1 MPTISNT
8 VSVACPKCHAS
19 GEAEIWT
26 CVNNVATPDEAQ
38 WLIDGFLFHYEC
50 PECGNVSTLN
60 HDCLYEDERNKA
72 FVLYVADSDNAEETF
87 NAVDAHKPAGYYTRL
102 VDSVDVLREKAA
114 MLRDGLDDR
123 AVEVAK
129 QAVFNRL
136 VATGQVDKDARVLY
150 GALAEDG
157 GVIVEFVTSQG
168 TTETTVPA
176 DVYRGIADS
185 FTDAQPP
192 VVDRVW
198 AMNVLNM
205 WE

>member
-8 VSVACPKCHAS
+8 VAVTCPKCHAQ
-19 GEAEIWT
+19 GEAEIWAS
-26 CVNNVATPDEAQ
+26 VDNVQSPDEAQ
-38 WLIDGFLFHYEC
+38 WLIDGFLFQYEC
-50 PECGNVSTLN
+50 PECGNVCTLN
-60 HDCLYEDERNKA
+60 HDCLYTDGRNKA
-72 FVLYVADSDNAEETF
+72 LILYVADPAQAEETF
-87 NAVDAHKPAGYYTRL
+87 NAVDAHKPIGYYTRL
-102 VDSVDVLREKAA
+102 VDSADALREKAA

-157 GVIVEFVTSQG
+157 GIIVEFVTPSG

-192 VVDRVW
+192 VVDRIW
-198 AMNVLNM
+198 AMNVLNN

>member
-1 MPTISNT
+1 MSESMT
-8 VSVACPKCHAS
+8 VSVTCPKCHAN
-19 GEAEIWT
+19 GEAEIWAR
-26 CVNNVATPDEAQ
+26 VNNAETPDEAQ
-38 WLIDGFLFHYEC
+38 WLIDGFLFQYEC

-72 FVLYVADSDNAEETF
+72 FILYVADSDNAEETF
-87 NAVDAHKPAGYYTRL
+87 NAVDAHKPVGYHVRL
-102 VDSVDVLREKAA
+102 VDSADALREKAA
-114 MLRDGLDDR
+114 ILRDGLDDR

-129 QAVFNRL
+129 QAVLNRL
-136 VATGQVDKDARVLY
+136 VATGQVDKDARALY

-157 GVIVEFVTSQG
+157 GIIVEFVTAQG

-192 VVDRVW
+192 IVDRVW
-198 AMNVLNM
+198 AMNILSN
-205 WE
+205 WA